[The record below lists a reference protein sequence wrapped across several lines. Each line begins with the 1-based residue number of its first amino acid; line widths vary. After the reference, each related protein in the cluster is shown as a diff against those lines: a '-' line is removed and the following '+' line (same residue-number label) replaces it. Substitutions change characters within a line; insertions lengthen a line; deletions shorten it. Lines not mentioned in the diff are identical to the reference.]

1 MKNLMLTPMNCT
13 QQRAQKIASQQKKEG
28 EITRRFLNHVIREF
42 GYPPSL
48 KKINERLC
56 FNSDE

>member
-13 QQRAQKIASQQKKEG
+13 QQRAQKIASQQNKEG

-42 GYPPSL
+42 GYPPCL
-48 KKINERLC
+48 KKNK
-56 FNSDE
+56 